1 MSAQIL
7 SSNSLSVADNGV
19 PIFTHNNTETPD
31 WLYSEF
37 MKYVSENEGLNVLDS
52 DQDIQNMYLQ
62 FVEQCEPC
70 EPCVVDNN
78 NNIICAEDE
87 WKQVTKNFKN
97 YINDNE
103 LHIDVD
109 PPNHEQ
115 CVILWSEYM
124 NACWDEKMHENIIKL
139 GDKCNWVGVYP

>member
-70 EPCVVDNN
+70 EPCEQCVVDNN
-78 NNIICAEDE
+78 NNII
-87 WKQVTKNFKN
+87 N
-97 YINDNE
+97 
-103 LHIDVD
+103 
-109 PPNHEQ
+109 NHN
-115 CVILWSEYM
+115 S
-124 NACWDEKMHENIIKL
+124 NNIINNNNSINYNNSNNTINNNNTIQE
-139 GDKCNWVGVYP
+139 KCFVPRRGASR